1 MLAALRHRL
10 ADDRGT
16 TLIELLVVIP
26 GLLTVAGAAMALSGI
41 FAHEERTTAS
51 RTSVVEAQRIA
62 SERITREIR
71 QASAATVLGGGSGL
85 RLSTYVFQN
94 RVKTP
99 ATVTYDCS
107 TGTCTRAV
115 APATAGTPLIA
126 GVRNPSSVFAMPTA
140 ATVTLTLQVDVPHQ
154 SSDATVVDGAQL
166 VNR

>member
-1 MLAALRHRL
+1 MVARLRQRL
-10 ADDRGT
+10 GAEDGT

-51 RTSVVEAQRIA
+51 RTSVIEAQRVA
-62 SERITREIR
+62 TERVTREIR

-85 RLSTYVFQN
+85 RLTTYVFQN

-107 TGTCTRAV
+107 TGTCTRTV
-115 APATAGTPLIA
+115 APATTGAQLIA
-126 GVRNPSSVFAMPTA
+126 GVRNAASVFAMPSASTV
-140 ATVTLTLQVDVPHQ
+140 TVTLEVDVPHQ
-154 SSDATVVDGAQL
+154 ATDATVVDGAQL